1 MEQFYE
7 QCHDLHLRLL
17 SAIAESMHLSPAFFS
32 SQCGQ
37 NSSELRLNFY
47 PSANHCDLSEGNMR
61 ILSHSD
67 FGTITLLFQDDVGGL
82 EIESQTETGSYIHIA
97 SGGKTELVLNVGDCL
112 QRWTNGEILH
122 PYVDMVHVKSIS
134 KHFLTNMPGLDRL
147 RSANHRVTL
156 PVDLKASAESRVDE
170 RYSVAY
176 FGKPDRHALVRSLP
190 EVAQGQPL
198 RYTETMT
205 AWEFNQAR
213 LLQTY

>member
-1 MEQFYE
+1 MVSSQIRYYCSYVEQESFDQGPRNDSLYPNIWNDEDDLPGFRSFMEQFYE

-61 ILSHSD
+61 ISSHSD
-67 FGTITLLFQDDVGGL
+67 FGTITLLFQDDFGGL
-82 EIESQTETGSYIHIA
+82 EIESQTETGSYIPIA

-122 PYVDMVHVKSIS
+122 PYVDMVHV
-134 KHFLTNMPGLDRL
+134 
-147 RSANHRVTL
+147 
-156 PVDLKASAESRVDE
+156 
-170 RYSVAY
+170 
-176 FGKPDRHALVRSLP
+176 
-190 EVAQGQPL
+190 
-198 RYTETMT
+198 
-205 AWEFNQAR
+205 
-213 LLQTY
+213 